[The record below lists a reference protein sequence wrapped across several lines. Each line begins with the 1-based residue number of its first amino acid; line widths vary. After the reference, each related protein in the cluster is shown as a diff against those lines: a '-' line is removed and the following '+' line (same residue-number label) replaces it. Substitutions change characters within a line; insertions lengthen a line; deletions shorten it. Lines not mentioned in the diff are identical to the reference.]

1 MLQLPAGMPPLPVST
16 DANDQPEPILDVA
29 GAVVTVG
36 DAPVPEVVRREP
48 AGPPPPGMLLDR
60 TLLAAPL
67 GESTAA
73 TATSGGGGGGGDGGG
88 ALTAAAGSVAQQI
101 SPTKQPDTVQSREEA
116 DDQED
121 V

>member
-1 MLQLPAGMPPLPVST
+1 
-16 DANDQPEPILDVA
+16 
-29 GAVVTVG
+29 
-36 DAPVPEVVRREP
+36 
-48 AGPPPPGMLLDR
+48 
-60 TLLAAPL
+60 LLAAPL

-73 TATSGGGGGGGDGGG
+73 TATSGGGSGGGDSGG
-88 ALTAAAGSVAQQI
+88 ALAAAAGSVAQQI